1 MTRVGRSTLA
11 TTLAIEYVLPE
22 PVTPRS
28 TMWRRSSRTKFVS
41 AAIACGWSPLGEYSE
56 DNRNTCRATS
66 GERRDG
72 EKILAPRVEERVRV
86 WVSQHMRREHELRMH
101 RLADES
107 HPDLVDQAIAFPQIA
122 AQTGRDHVHPGRLAS
137 ARAGHDVVDGQPLA
151 AAVAVLAGVALPS
164 PDVFFFLRHAG
175 EKTLSGVN
183 KTGEDTS

>member
-1 MTRVGRSTLA
+1 
-11 TTLAIEYVLPE
+11 
-22 PVTPRS
+22 
-28 TMWRRSSRTKFVS
+28 MWRRPSRTKFVS

-66 GERRDG
+66 GERRVG

-86 WVSQHMRREHELRMH
+86 WVSQHVRREHELRMH

-137 ARAGHDVVDGQPLA
+137 ARAGHDVVDGPPLPA
-151 AAVAVLAGVALPS
+151 AGARRGGVGVP
-164 PDVFFFLRHAG
+164 PPEVFFFLGHPGG
-175 EKTLSGVN
+175 ETASG
-183 KTGEDTS
+183 

>member
-1 MTRVGRSTLA
+1 
-11 TTLAIEYVLPE
+11 
-22 PVTPRS
+22 
-28 TMWRRSSRTKFVS
+28 MWRRPSRTKVVS

-56 DNRNTCRATS
+56 DNRNTCRSTS
-66 GERRDG
+66 GGRRDS

-86 WVSQHMRREHELRMH
+86 WVSQHVRREHELRMH

-151 AAVAVLAGVALPS
+151 AAVAVLAGGGRP
-164 PDVFFFLRHAG
+164 PPGVFFFLRPPGG
-175 EKTLSGVN
+175 ERACGGICPPGASG
-183 KTGEDTS
+183 GGGR